1 MTFKSREVTAMCVWY
16 WRDPVSLEWV
26 EQSGGATPCRAS
38 LAEKK
43 LTIWLP
49 QGAVI
54 RRGLGRF
61 VRGDQPEAMNGE
73 YVYYYGLHGANDRK
87 IKITLKPEPL
97 EREFAKQ

>member
-1 MTFKSREVTAMCVWY
+1 MTLYYFVF
-16 WRDPVSLEWV
+16 RDDVLVACFSMRLYCLERDFHDD
-26 EQSGGATPCRAS
+26 SMR
-38 LAEKK
+38 LAGVFSMK
-43 LTIWLP
+43 LYCYLT
-49 QGAVI
+49 
-54 RRGLGRF
+54 LGRF